1 MPARVETRGMTRWR
15 LGVAALALYCLG
27 LLSIGVR
34 DDWRLMHEDNGAL
47 HTTLALSHVTLG
59 LARTRAHDLFY
70 EPRTGRSV
78 VYGHHPPAM
87 ALLVAAAFSL
97 SGSDAPSVARSVA
110 IAFHLGSLLLLAALL
125 QRLFPPGASP
135 LGVFLFATLPMG
147 AYFGRMVDYEPV
159 CLFAALLQLSG
170 FATLCETAWRRGLG
184 LLLFG
189 VVLGALVDWP
199 SFFFA
204 GAITAVTAFHAW
216 RGEAGAAR
224 AARAAALTGAAAAAA
239 LLLDVAHLRW
249 ANHGSLDRLRE
260 VLPGRTGVP
269 IPDPMFLLGQL
280 ENFRRYFTLAGLA
293 ASLLVAAALA
303 LPGSPLSL
311 RLFELPRAVPLRSLL
326 WASGGASAAY
336 VLAAPFW
343 AAKHAYWQFYFLPFV
358 VVSMLLAGRLLWQAS
373 GKRRGT
379 LRALAL
385 VLCLECLAASAYM
398 LHLRHTRVGGFAVME
413 TAKLRGQFLAPE
425 SKKR

>member
-1 MPARVETRGMTRWR
+1 
-15 LGVAALALYCLG
+15 VAALALYSLG

-59 LARTRAHDLFY
+59 PARTRAHDLFY

-110 IAFHLGSLLLLAALL
+110 IAFQLGSLLLLAALL
-125 QRLFPPGASP
+125 QRFFPPVASL

-147 AYFGRMVDYEPV
+147 AFFGRMVDYEPV

-184 LLLFG
+184 LLLLG

-199 SFFFA
+199 CFFFA
-204 GAITAVTAFHAW
+204 GAIIVVTAFHAW
-216 RGEAGAAR
+216 RGEAA

-249 ANHGSLDRLRE
+249 ANHGSLERLRE

-303 LPGSPLSL
+303 LPGSALSL
-311 RLFELPRAVPLRSLL
+311 RLFELPKAIPLRSLL
-326 WASGGASAAY
+326 WASGGAAAAY

-358 VVSMLLAGRLLWQAS
+358 VVSMLLAGRLVWQAS
-373 GKRRGT
+373 GKRRGA
-379 LRALAL
+379 LRALVL

-398 LHLRHTRVGGFAVME
+398 LHLRHTRVGAFAVME
-413 TAKLRGQFLAPE
+413 TAKLRAQFLAPE